1 MNKTIYPVSAST
13 LESRQ
18 TALESSASIST
29 IPILMG
35 RTAPCGRIIIL
46 LYRSWQNNFSK
57 DCSQINIWLARFLI
71 KRSWRIK
78 SNGSL
83 YSKRACLLYSVFK
96 EQSACQP
103 MKIYCFQQTFIGWQ
117 TLVNRDRKEGI
128 FKSCPYYFFIS
139 YLISISKFFTIC
151 MIASRI
157 RPFSSISTA
166 I

>member
-1 MNKTIYPVSAST
+1 MRAYHYPAAQVVAEQ
-13 LESRQ
+13 LFQRLFPDQ
-18 TALESSASIST
+18 
-29 IPILMG
+29 
-35 RTAPCGRIIIL
+35 
-46 LYRSWQNNFSK
+46 YRFRS
-57 DCSQINIWLARFLI
+57 LLI

-78 SNGSL
+78 SDGSL
-83 YSKRACLLYSVFK
+83 HSKRACRLYSVFK

>member
-1 MNKTIYPVSAST
+1 MRTYHYPAAQVVAEQ
-13 LESRQ
+13 LFQRLFPDQ
-18 TALESSASIST
+18 
-29 IPILMG
+29 
-35 RTAPCGRIIIL
+35 
-46 LYRSWQNNFSK
+46 YRVRS
-57 DCSQINIWLARFLI
+57 LLI

-78 SNGSL
+78 SDGSL
-83 YSKRACLLYSVFK
+83 HSKRACLLYSVFK

-103 MKIYCFQQTFIGWQ
+103 VKIYCFTRDFHRVANFIKWGQ
-117 TLVNRDRKEGI
+117 ERGNIQIMSLL
-128 FKSCPYYFFIS
+128 FS